1 MDETILT
8 SDKLTSR
15 QERHLKFLHK
25 VLAHQE
31 GEGVEE
37 LRMFAGM
44 FTDVGILQTKDRMS
58 DVVQS
63 SREEGGLERSERER
77 HRE

>member
-1 MDETILT
+1 M
-8 SDKLTSR
+8 
-15 QERHLKFLHK
+15 
-25 VLAHQE
+25 
-31 GEGVEE
+31 EE

-63 SREEGGLERSERER
+63 PREEGGLERSERETQR
-77 HRE
+77 MTSRRGSVAEGREWVSRLRSH